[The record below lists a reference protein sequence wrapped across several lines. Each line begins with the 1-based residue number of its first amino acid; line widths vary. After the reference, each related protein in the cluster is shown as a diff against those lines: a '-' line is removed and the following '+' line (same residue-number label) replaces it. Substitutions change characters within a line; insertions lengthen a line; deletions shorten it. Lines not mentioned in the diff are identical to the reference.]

1 MSGLETHAA
10 AGMLSVLDDEDVRQ
24 PVTPGRRSS
33 WFTSPWRKPRILAT
47 ITWLYLAWSLLP
59 VAVAILF
66 SFNAGKSRTTWQGF
80 SFRWYWG
87 DPNLSVAHDPSLH
100 GALRQTLLLGVATT
114 LIAVPLGVAFAL
126 GLDRWH
132 GRLPSGWNFTMLM
145 SFVVPELVMGVSL
158 FFVVTQVTSSS
169 GPLSFIPLHAGT
181 VGQVVGLITFQMS
194 YPVII
199 VRARL
204 LTIGKQYEE
213 AAADL
218 GANRVQAL
226 RRVLFPMLF
235 PAIFA
240 SAVLVFADVIDDFVI
255 VQKLSSG
262 GDTEPVAVKIYNT
275 ARGAPTPAL
284 NALATLLLLAAFIA
298 IVLGYLG
305 YRALTRGEGK
315 ASLESFAG
323 QV

>member
-1 MSGLETHAA
+1 MSDLGTHAA
-10 AGMLSVLDDEDVRQ
+10 AEALAVVHDAPPRVDRG
-24 PVTPGRRSS
+24 GRSR
-33 WFTSPWRKPRILAT
+33 WFRNPWRRPRILAT
-47 ITWLYLAWSLLP
+47 VTWLYLAWSLVP
-59 VAVAILF
+59 VAVAVLF

-80 SFRWYWG
+80 SMRWYYG
-87 DPNLSVAHDPSLH
+87 DPNLSVLHDPTLH
-100 GALRQTLLLGVATT
+100 GALLHTFVLGILATAV
-114 LIAVPLGVAFAL
+114 AVPLGVAFAL

-145 SFVVPELVMGVSL
+145 SFVVPEIVLGVSL
-158 FFVVTQVTSSS
+158 FFVVTTLTKNTIF
-169 GPLSFIPLHAGT
+169 GAGT
-181 VGQVVGLITFQMS
+181 VAQVLGLVTFQMS

-213 AAADL
+213 AASDL
-218 GANRVQAL
+218 GASRIDAL
-226 RRVLFPMLF
+226 RRVLIPMLF

-240 SAVLVFADVIDDFVI
+240 SAVLVFADVIDDFII

-262 GDTEPVAVKIYNT
+262 SDTETVAVKIYNT

-284 NALATLLLLAAFIA
+284 NALATLLLVAAFIA
-298 IVLGYLG
+298 ITLGYLG
-305 YRALTRGEGK
+305 YRALTRGEGE
-315 ASLESFAG
+315 SSIGSFAG